1 MARTGSVAEGVI
13 KTTEKT
19 RKNKKDEKKKR
30 KKERK
35 MPPQR
40 FHEKV
45 SGNGKI

>member
-19 RKNKKDEKKKR
+19 RKNKKDEKKK
-30 KKERK
+30 ERK

>member
-19 RKNKKDEKKKR
+19 RKNKKDEKKK
-30 KKERK
+30 KKKRK

-45 SGNGKI
+45 NGNGKI